1 MDSGLSRLALVP
13 TIGRTFAARNRM
25 SAALIAIRGQL
36 REPSIE
42 LGPAE
47 LTIGRD
53 ESNRLCIRDGAV
65 SRQHCLIRSESGQF
79 MLRDLESY
87 NGTLVNGAAISEHA
101 LVHGDRIN
109 IGDAQLLFVVQG
121 KEISSTAT
129 SLEFNDTQEFTP
141 AIELDDTLLRNR
153 RSGVETQLAASPE
166 TGQAPSQR
174 KLDVLVQLATKIGEI
189 RSSESLVWQL
199 TGMIFDVVPA
209 ERAAILMCDAAGEWS
224 AAAAWDRSS
233 GPSQSVQVSRSVV
246 DRVFRQRV
254 TLLANDA

>member
-1 MDSGLSRLALVP
+1 
-13 TIGRTFAARNRM
+13 M

-36 REPSIE
+36 RESSIE

-65 SRQHCLIRSESGQF
+65 SRQHCLIRSESGHF

-87 NGTLVNGAAISEHA
+87 NGTMVNGAAVSEHT

-121 KEISSTAT
+121 KEITSTAT

-141 AIELDDTLLRNR
+141 AIELGDRQPKHFRGGAQSERPLHD
-153 RSGVETQLAASPE
+153 
-166 TGQAPSQR
+166 
-174 KLDVLVQLATKIGEI
+174 LDVLVQLATKIGEI

-209 ERAAILMCDAAGEWS
+209 ERAAILTCDAGGEWS

-233 GPSQSVQVSRSVV
+233 
-246 DRVFRQRV
+246 
-254 TLLANDA
+254 